1 MKEPMLIGLAG
12 VAGCGKDTFFTHLK
26 QALEKRSITIKR
38 YSFGDELKYEVNK
51 WTTNQY
57 GIDAVNCNRNDKE
70 QIRPFLIAHG
80 VIKRNKT
87 EGQYWINK
95 TKERIESDTEKPD
108 IACITDVRYNQY
120 KNDEASWIKN
130 KFGIVVYIQRLIRTD
145 EAAELRVPLEA
156 KNSEELK
163 NDPLVKDSANFI
175 ASIKD
180 VHESLIE
187 QTVTEEIETFLD
199 WLKENGGEQ
208 WKKLL
213 M

>member
-1 MKEPMLIGLAG
+1 MKDPMLIGLAG

-80 VIKRNKT
+80 VIKRNNT

-130 KFGIVVYIQRLIRTD
+130 ILCKF
-145 EAAELRVPLEA
+145 
-156 KNSEELK
+156 
-163 NDPLVKDSANFI
+163 
-175 ASIKD
+175 
-180 VHESLIE
+180 
-187 QTVTEEIETFLD
+187 
-199 WLKENGGEQ
+199 
-208 WKKLL
+208 
-213 M
+213 